1 MIRQGKDSANE
12 FVIFYEVFNFPV
24 EKLRKMT
31 LFSLKWRNFNTEI
44 NESSKTQLLL
54 PKKDLKAEKVIS
66 SFWQNTT
73 LDKSTCCI
81 SKDPEFRILA
91 IKESIIRQV
100 VSSSQEFP
108 KSFPTESELFI
119 EEIPDEDK
127 PFYVIPNE
135 QTTVAQNSNKI
146 TTKFQD
152 QLVQCVHMKIMDFCT
167 TYQENPFF
175 MLIRKDESVKEFKDR
190 LSSKLDISKSSMTNW
205 RLYKLRVTN
214 QIEPKR
220 VVILDKDTLSNK
232 NFSANAKGHVY
243 LGMDH
248 QPIKKEGPHEKLIK
262 L

>member
-1 MIRQGKDSANE
+1 M
-12 FVIFYEVFNFPV
+12 
-24 EKLRKMT
+24 KL
-31 LFSLKWRNFNTEI
+31 
-44 NESSKTQLLL
+44 
-54 PKKDLKAEKVIS
+54 V
-66 SFWQNTT
+66 
-73 LDKSTCCI
+73 
-81 SKDPEFRILA
+81 
-91 IKESIIRQV
+91 
-100 VSSSQEFP
+100 
-108 KSFPTESELFI
+108 
-119 EEIPDEDK
+119 
-127 PFYVIPNE
+127 
-135 QTTVAQNSNKI
+135 
-146 TTKFQD
+146 
-152 QLVQCVHMKIMDFCT
+152 DFCT

-232 NFSANAKGHVY
+232 NFSENGKGHVY